1 VNLAIDSLRRKGRC
15 VEVELDDAIPC
26 SLPSPRANYQRT
38 EIRQQFAKSFSVACE
53 KHETVADGTAVL
65 LKRLS
70 GNPDVEARA
79 EFEDAQR
86 PEESFREFV
95 GIGPASR

>member
-1 VNLAIDSLRRKGRC
+1 MPKKN
-15 VEVELDDAIPC
+15 
-26 SLPSPRANYQRT
+26 
-38 EIRQQFAKSFSVACE
+38 QFAKSFSVACE
-53 KHETVADGTAVL
+53 KNETVADGTAVL
-65 LKRLS
+65 LKRFS